1 MRPSPSAT
9 ARPVG
14 TDAPTTAKKAPPR
27 RIDEEDIRPYV
38 LSGELGKGSF
48 AVVYKGYNEVRTA
61 RKMGGKI

>member
-1 MRPSPSAT
+1 MRPTPSAT

-14 TDAPTTAKKAPPR
+14 ADALTAAKKAPSR

-48 AVVYKGYNEVRTA
+48 AIVYKGYNEVC
-61 RKMGGKI
+61 